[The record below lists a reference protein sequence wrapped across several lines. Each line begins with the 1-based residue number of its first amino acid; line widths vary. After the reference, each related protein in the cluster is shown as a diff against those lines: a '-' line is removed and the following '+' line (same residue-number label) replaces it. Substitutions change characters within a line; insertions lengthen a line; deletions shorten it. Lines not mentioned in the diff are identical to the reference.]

1 MMAHKNRGG
10 LPSRQQIL
18 DFIASSD
25 QPAGKR
31 ELARAFGLGGA
42 DKQALK
48 ILLQD
53 MADEGLIEGSPGRAF
68 HQAGGVPKVTVLRI
82 VDADDSGTIWGAPER
97 WESDMPEPRIRV
109 LERKGKGGSALAV
122 GDRILARTEQRGNG
136 YAAHPMKKLMKGS
149 ELVLGV
155 VHKEGESLWLRPVEK
170 KERRELPISDAGKA
184 EAGDLVLAEK
194 VGRPPRLSARV
205 SEVLGDPFAPRS
217 FSLIAI
223 HKHGIPHEFPDRVIE
238 EAERIAGQKLGER
251 EDLTHVPIVAIDP
264 ADARDHDDAVW
275 AAPDDDPANAGGW
288 KAIVAIADVSFYVR
302 PGSALDKE
310 ARKRGNSVY
319 FPDRVVPMLPE
330 TLSAHVCSLKQGED
344 RASLVCHLQVSKAG
358 ELKSWRFSRARVRI
372 AANIAYEDAQAAI
385 DAAEARASETGD
397 TVRAEPVDAPSS
409 SSPAPGEG
417 EGFDKLS
424 PNGAGESGED
434 LEEPVELASSPCSM
448 PGIEPSAPPVAPEL
462 VESTLKPLWACWR
475 AMYAAREKR
484 APLDLDLPERRV
496 VLDEKGRIMSVAP
509 RERLDAHKLIEDYMI
524 AANVAAAKALE
535 AKKAPVMYRDHEPP
549 GREKLVAL
557 KDYLKTFEIDFALGQ
572 VVRPSTFNHIIARV
586 GDADFRPQVMEQ
598 ILRSQTQAYYS
609 PENHGHFGLALGSYA
624 HFTSPIR
631 RYADLVVHRSLV
643 RAWGLGPDVRETGLS
658 DSEAEAMEVTG
669 ELISQLER
677 RAMEAERETLD
688 RYVAAFLSER
698 VGDLV
703 DCRITGVQPFGFF
716 ATVEGLGGDGLVPVS
731 TLGTEYFRYDE
742 ASQTLVGEDSDTR
755 FAAGQR
761 LKLRL
766 VEANPVSGGLRFELA
781 EAASAYAP
789 ARGGRGVRRDGRR
802 AGGEAPGRDKPA
814 RGKPARVQG
823 KRGRPGNIRHK
834 SR

>member
-18 DFIASSD
+18 DFIAASD

-82 VDADDSGTIWGAPER
+82 VDADESGTIWGAPER

-122 GDRILARTEQRGNG
+122 GDRVLARTEQRGNG

-170 KERRELPISDAGKA
+170 KERRELPISDVGKA
-184 EAGDLVLAEK
+184 QVGDLVLAEK

-223 HKHGIPHEFPDRVIE
+223 HKHGIPHEFPDRVVE

-275 AAPDDDPANAGGW
+275 ATSDDDPANAGGW

-330 TLSAHVCSLKQGED
+330 TLSAHVCSLKEGED

-372 AANIAYEDAQAAI
+372 AANIAYEAAQAAM
-385 DAAEARASETGD
+385 DALEAPPR
-397 TVRAEPVDAPSS
+397 
-409 SSPAPGEG
+409 
-417 EGFDKLS
+417 
-424 PNGAGESGED
+424 AGEEQD
-434 LEEPVELASSPCSM
+434 EPVELASSPCSM
-448 PGIEPSAPPVAPEL
+448 PEIEPLAPPVAPEL

-557 KDYLKTFEIDFALGQ
+557 KDYLKTFEIEFALGQ

-643 RAWGLGPDVRETGLS
+643 RAYGLGPDVRETGLS
-658 DSEAEAMEVTG
+658 DSETEAMEVTG

-688 RYVAAFLSER
+688 RYVAAYLSER

-742 ASQTLVGEDSDTR
+742 ASQTLIGEDSDTR
-755 FAAGQR
+755 FASGQR

-766 VEANPVSGGLRFELA
+766 VEANPVSGGLRFELP
-781 EAASAYAP
+781 EASGGYAS
-789 ARGGRGVRRDGRR
+789 ARGGRAVKRDGRR
-802 AGGEAPGRDKPA
+802 AGGDKPARDKPA
-814 RGKPARVQG
+814 RDKPARDKRGRVQG